1 MAVKDSQTEQQIKDA
16 ARRLFFAEGRFN
28 ATTQEIADA
37 AGVNRTLVNYYFR
50 SRDLLFDQ
58 ILKEARDTMDQR
70 LDMAMSNETSF
81 KKKVEH
87 FIDIFTEQAFTY
99 PYLDIYM
106 VTRIN
111 EDVEKQNEIIS
122 DLKKTDRVKNFL
134 KDVEVEIKKGTVE
147 KMEPVQFLIN
157 LISLL
162 SHPVVIQPLF
172 KKLFNYSDKQYKQ
185 MLVARKEL
193 ILKMLFK

>member
-81 KKKVEH
+81 KKKIEH

-147 KMEPVQFLIN
+147 KMDPVQFLIN

-172 KKLFNYSDKQYKQ
+172 KKIFNYSDKQYKQ
-185 MLVARKEL
+185 MLTARKEL

>member
-81 KKKVEH
+81 KKKIEH

-172 KKLFNYSDKQYKQ
+172 KKIFNYSDKQYKQ

>member
-16 ARRLFFAEGRFN
+16 ARKLFFTEGRFN

-58 ILKEARDTMDQR
+58 ILREARDTMDQR
-70 LDMAMSNETSF
+70 LEMAMSNETSF
-81 KKKVEH
+81 KKKIEH
-87 FIDIFTEQAFTY
+87 FIDIFTEQAFTF

-111 EDVEKQNEIIS
+111 EDVEKQNEIIN
-122 DLKKTDRVKNFL
+122 DLKKTDKVKNFL

-147 KMEPVQFLIN
+147 KMEPAQFLIN

-172 KKLFNYSDKQYKQ
+172 KKIFNYSDKQYKQ
-185 MLVARKEL
+185 MLAARKEI

>member
-81 KKKVEH
+81 KKKIEH

-172 KKLFNYSDKQYKQ
+172 KKIFNFSDKQYKQ
-185 MLVARKEL
+185 MLLARKEL

>member
-81 KKKVEH
+81 KKKIEH

-147 KMEPVQFLIN
+147 KIEPVQFLIN

>member
-16 ARRLFFAEGRFN
+16 ARKLFFTEGRFN

-58 ILKEARDTMDQR
+58 ILREARATMDMR
-70 LDMAMSNETSF
+70 LEMAMSTETSF
-81 KKKVEH
+81 RKKIEH
-87 FIDIFTEQAFTY
+87 FIDIFMEQAFTY
-99 PYLDIYM
+99 PYLDTYM

-111 EDVEKQNEIIS
+111 EDVEKQNEIIT
-122 DLKKTDRVKNFL
+122 DLKKTERLKNFL
-134 KDVEVEIKKGTVE
+134 RDIDAEIKKGTIE
-147 KMEPVQFLIN
+147 KMEPVQFLIS

-172 KKLFNYSDKQYKQ
+172 KKLFQYSDRQYKQ
-185 MLVARKEL
+185 MLLARKEI

>member
-1 MAVKDSQTEQQIKDA
+1 MAVKDSHTEQQIKDA
-16 ARRLFFAEGRFN
+16 ARKLFFTEGRFK

-58 ILKEARDTMDQR
+58 ILQEARTTMDLR
-70 LDMAMSNETSF
+70 LEMAMSKETDF
-81 KKKVEH
+81 RKKIEH
-87 FIDIFTEQAFTY
+87 FIDIFLEQSLTY

-106 VTRIN
+106 VSRIN
-111 EDVEKQNEIIS
+111 EDVEKQNQIIT
-122 DLKKTDRVKNFL
+122 DLKKTERLKNFL
-134 KDVEVEIKKGTVE
+134 RDIDAEIKKGTLE
-147 KMEPVQFLIN
+147 KIDPVQFLMN

-162 SHPVVIQPLF
+162 SHPMVIQPLF
-172 KKLFNYSDKQYKQ
+172 KKLFNYSDKQYRQ
-185 MLVARKEL
+185 MMMARKEI

>member
-16 ARRLFFAEGRFN
+16 ARKLFFTEGRFK

-58 ILKEARDTMDQR
+58 ILQEARAAMDMR
-70 LDMAMSNETSF
+70 LDMAMSAETSF
-81 KKKVEH
+81 KKKIEH
-87 FIDIFTEQAFTY
+87 FIDIFMEQSFTY

-111 EDVEKQNEIIS
+111 EDVEKQNEIIA
-122 DLKKTDRVKNFL
+122 DLKKTERLKNFL
-134 KDVEVEIKKGTVE
+134 RDIEAEIKKGTIE
-147 KMEPVQFLIN
+147 KMEPAQFLIS

-172 KKLFNYSDKQYKQ
+172 KKLFQYSDRQYKQ
-185 MLVARKEL
+185 LLLARKEL

>member
-81 KKKVEH
+81 KKKIEH

>member
-1 MAVKDSQTEQQIKDA
+1 MAVRDSQTEEQIKDA
-16 ARRLFFAEGRFN
+16 ARKLFFSEGRFK

-58 ILKEARDTMDQR
+58 ILQEARTAMDMR
-70 LDMAMSNETSF
+70 LDMAMSTETSF
-81 KKKVEH
+81 KKKIEH
-87 FIDIFTEQAFTY
+87 FIDIFMEQSFTY

-111 EDVEKQNEIIS
+111 EDVEKQNEIIA
-122 DLKKTDRVKNFL
+122 DLKKTERLKNFL
-134 KDVEVEIKKGTVE
+134 RDIEAEIRKGTIE
-147 KMEPVQFLIN
+147 KMEPVQFVIS

-172 KKLFNYSDKQYKQ
+172 KKLFQYSDRQYKQ
-185 MLVARKEL
+185 MLLARKEL

>member
-16 ARRLFFAEGRFN
+16 ARKLFFTEGRFN

-58 ILKEARDTMDQR
+58 ILREARATMDMR
-70 LDMAMSNETSF
+70 LEMAMSTETSF
-81 KKKVEH
+81 RKKIEH
-87 FIDIFTEQAFTY
+87 FIDIFMEQAFTY
-99 PYLDIYM
+99 PYLDTYM

-111 EDVEKQNEIIS
+111 EDVEKQNEIIT
-122 DLKKTDRVKNFL
+122 DLKKTERLKNFL
-134 KDVEVEIKKGTVE
+134 RDIEAEIKKGTIE
-147 KMEPVQFLIN
+147 KMEPVQFLIS

-172 KKLFNYSDKQYKQ
+172 KKLFQYSDRQYKQ
-185 MLVARKEL
+185 MLLARKEI

>member
-81 KKKVEH
+81 KKKIEH

-122 DLKKTDRVKNFL
+122 DLKKTDRIKNFL
-134 KDVEVEIKKGTVE
+134 KDVEAEIKKGTVE

-172 KKLFNYSDKQYKQ
+172 KKIFNYSDKQYKQ

>member
-58 ILKEARDTMDQR
+58 ILKEARDAMDQR
-70 LDMAMSNETSF
+70 LEMAMSTEPSF
-81 KKKVEH
+81 KKKIEH

-111 EDVEKQNEIIS
+111 EDVEKQNEIIT

-134 KDVEVEIKKGTVE
+134 KDIDTEIKKGTIE
-147 KMEPVQFLIN
+147 KMEPIQFLIN

-172 KKLFNYSDKQYKQ
+172 KKLFNFSDKQYKQ
-185 MLVARKEL
+185 MLLARKEL

>member
-16 ARRLFFAEGRFN
+16 ARKLFFTEGRFN

-58 ILKEARDTMDQR
+58 ILREASDTMDQR
-70 LDMAMSNETSF
+70 LEMAMSNETSF
-81 KKKVEH
+81 RKKIEH

-99 PYLDIYM
+99 PYLDTYM

-122 DLKKTDRVKNFL
+122 DLKKTERVKNFL
-134 KDVEVEIKKGTVE
+134 KDVEVEIKKG
-147 KMEPVQFLIN
+147 
-157 LISLL
+157 
-162 SHPVVIQPLF
+162 H
-172 KKLFNYSDKQYKQ
+172 
-185 MLVARKEL
+185 R
-193 ILKMLFK
+193 

>member
-1 MAVKDSQTEQQIKDA
+1 MAVKDSHTEQQIKDA
-16 ARRLFFAEGRFN
+16 ARKLFFTEGRFK

-58 ILKEARDTMDQR
+58 ILQEARTTMDLR
-70 LDMAMSNETSF
+70 LEMAMSAETDF
-81 KKKVEH
+81 KKKIEH
-87 FIDIFTEQAFTY
+87 FIDIFMEQSFTY

-111 EDVEKQNEIIS
+111 EDVERQNQIIT
-122 DLKKTDRVKNFL
+122 DLKKTERLKNFL
-134 KDVEVEIKKGTVE
+134 RDIDTEIKKGTIE
-147 KMEPVQFLIN
+147 KIDPVQFLMN
-157 LISLL
+157 LMSLL

-172 KKLFNYSDKQYKQ
+172 KKLFNYSDKQYRQ
-185 MLVARKEL
+185 MMIARKEI